1 MASLTRRQSAPGTNE
16 RKYPHIV
23 QLAVGRDGL
32 DVELGRRIL
41 DFHNSEQIKLRH
53 GHIILEKDRMYY
65 RWCFSDL
72 ATAQAFMEQFGGE
85 VAQPKR
91 LRR

>member
-41 DFHNSEQIKLRH
+41 DFHNSEHIKLRH

-72 ATAQAFMEQFGGE
+72 ATAQAFLEQFGGE

>member
-1 MASLTRRQSAPGTNE
+1 
-16 RKYPHIV
+16 
-23 QLAVGRDGL
+23 
-32 DVELGRRIL
+32 
-41 DFHNSEQIKLRH
+41 
-53 GHIILEKDRMYY
+53 MYY

>member
-41 DFHNSEQIKLRH
+41 DFHNSEHIKLRH
-53 GHIILEKDRMYY
+53 GHIILEKGRMYY
-65 RWCFSDL
+65 RW
-72 ATAQAFMEQFGGE
+72 
-85 VAQPKR
+85 
-91 LRR
+91 

>member
-23 QLAVGRDGL
+23 QLAVGPDGL

-41 DFHNSEQIKLRH
+41 DFHNSEHIKLRGTKRTCVDSVMALLGREEAPLAH
-53 GHIILEKDRMYY
+53 
-65 RWCFSDL
+65 FSKGLSQNLD
-72 ATAQAFMEQFGGE
+72 
-85 VAQPKR
+85 
-91 LRR
+91 